1 MDGDLE
7 VVDGVEGD
15 LGQLLVLSSVVHHV
29 AVGQLCA
36 LEDRRLRR
44 IAINLPL
51 QDAHLASIIVCAMML
66 VKKKSHLVL
75 ASLELNPVAEHDQ

>member
-15 LGQLLVLSSVVHHV
+15 LGQLLVLGLVVHHV

-44 IAINLPL
+44 IAVHLPL
-51 QDAHLASIIVCAMML
+51 QDAHLEAVFCA
-66 VKKKSHLVL
+66 
-75 ASLELNPVAEHDQ
+75 QCYRY

>member
-7 VVDGVEGD
+7 LIGGVEGD
-15 LGQLLVLSSVVHHV
+15 LDQLLVLGLAVHHV

-44 IAINLPL
+44 IAVHLPL
-51 QDAHLASIIVCAMML
+51 QDAHLASIIVLRNDAG
-66 VKKKSHLVL
+66 KKEISPRSGLH
-75 ASLELNPVAEHDQ
+75 

>member
-7 VVDGVEGD
+7 LIGGVEGD
-15 LGQLLVLSSVVHHV
+15 LGKLLVLGLVVHHV

-44 IAINLPL
+44 IAVHLRL
-51 QDAHLASIIVCAMML
+51 QDAHLAS
-66 VKKKSHLVL
+66 SF
-75 ASLELNPVAEHDQ
+75 